1 MAAARRG
8 ARPALR
14 KRYYDKAATAVTA
27 EGHAVHLDSKPVHTP
42 AGRVLAAPTLAYLDL
57 LSGFGVFAIGRNHPV
72 LRDAREAAR
81 LQPSK
86 SCSDGCVDA
95 ARNTCRT
102 AEPMAERAQYNTIE
116 LLHEEFK
123 RRSAA
128 LKSSMRKAEQRAAQN
143 WSTPPA
149 SWQRCAGDAALLSRH
164 AVRYCRRALVLDRV
178 SIPGRAIASLRR
190 SGTAG
195 LIGPAVAHVSSK
207 LNLGELR

>member
-1 MAAARRG
+1 MRDLFESPSPEDPMAAARRG
-8 ARPALR
+8 APALR

-57 LSGFGVFAIGRNHPV
+57 LSGFGVFAIGRNHPA

-102 AEPMAERAQYNTIE
+102 A
-116 LLHEEFK
+116 L
-123 RRSAA
+123 
-128 LKSSMRKAEQRAAQN
+128 
-143 WSTPPA
+143 
-149 SWQRCAGDAALLSRH
+149 G
-164 AVRYCRRALVLDRV
+164 V
-178 SIPGRAIASLRR
+178 RAISRQSIVSNFGIRSRR
-190 SGTAG
+190 GG
-195 LIGPAVAHVSSK
+195 
-207 LNLGELR
+207 N